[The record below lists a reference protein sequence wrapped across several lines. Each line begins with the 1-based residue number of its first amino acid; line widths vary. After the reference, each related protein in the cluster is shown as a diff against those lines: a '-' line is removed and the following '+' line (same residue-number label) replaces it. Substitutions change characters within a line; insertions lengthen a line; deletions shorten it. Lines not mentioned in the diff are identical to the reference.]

1 MITLL
6 AGFLVSRYAYDLDDA
21 VLMVKKVLWYAG
33 VALVLLAVLLGAYC
47 GRKAYINHKIAQRDA
62 KLEEVDKAVSEGRIS
77 AGTQDTETPKKEA
90 QNASKRSNEAIQNVN
105 TARSTD
111 SRNFNADD
119 GAARERF
126 CRNYPTDSECQPR

>member
-1 MITLL
+1 MIALL
-6 AGFLVSRYAYDLDDA
+6 TAWASVLSVIAWCQRNWRILLGVFLLFA
-21 VLMVKKVLWYAG
+21 VVLLSYAG
-33 VALVLLAVLLGAYC
+33 CRKWQAY
-47 GRKAYINHKIAQRDA
+47 KQAQTDA
-62 KLEEVDKAVSEGRIS
+62 KLEEVDKAVQEGRIS

-90 QNASKRSNEAIQNVN
+90 VNASKRSNEAIQNVN

>member
-1 MITLL
+1 MIALVAT
-6 AGFLVSRYAYDLDDA
+6 FLVNRYAWDFDA
-21 VLMVKKVLWYAG
+21 TVAWIKKLIRVGLVALI
-33 VALVLLAVLLGAYC
+33 VALVLFGGYC
-47 GRKAYINHKIAQRDA
+47 GYSKYVSYRIAQKDA
-62 KLEEVDKAVSEGRIS
+62 ELAPVDKAVVEGRIS
-77 AGTQDTETPKKEA
+77 KDAVNTENPKKEA
-90 QNASKRSNEAIQNVN
+90 VNASKRSNEAIQNVN